1 MKREMKKGWLLIGVW
16 ALMGLSGCLPDVEV
30 PTAEEQL
37 QDQLNVVNKLQL
49 EKDLKT
55 IDDSLAKRN
64 IVALK
69 EPLGV
74 RYVVHA
80 MGSGTKPT
88 LTSRIR
94 AKYEGRLF
102 ANKAIFAKLD
112 TIDITLQELIIGWQT
127 TVPLMPNGSKFT
139 LYIPSGYGYGPVDV
153 RDNNATV
160 LIPRNSNLIFDIEL
174 LDVQ

>member
-1 MKREMKKGWLLIGVW
+1 MKKGWLLVGAWVV
-16 ALMGLSGCLPDVEV
+16 LGLSGCLPDVEV
-30 PTAEEQL
+30 PSADEQL
-37 QDQLNVVNKLQL
+37 QDQLALVNKVQL
-49 EKDLKT
+49 EADLKT
-55 IDDSLAKRN
+55 IDDSLTRRK

-69 EPLGV
+69 EPQGV
-74 RYVVHA
+74 RYVVHNT
-80 MGSGTKPT
+80 GTGPKPT
-88 LTSRIR
+88 LTTRIR

-102 ANKAIFAKLD
+102 ANKTVFAKLD

-127 TVPLMPNGSKFT
+127 TVPLMPEGSKFT

-153 RDNNATV
+153 RDNNGTV